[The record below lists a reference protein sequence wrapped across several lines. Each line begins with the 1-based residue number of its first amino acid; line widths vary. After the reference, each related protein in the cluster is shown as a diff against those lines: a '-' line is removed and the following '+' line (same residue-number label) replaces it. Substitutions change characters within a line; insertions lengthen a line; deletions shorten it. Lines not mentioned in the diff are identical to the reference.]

1 MGMRQRLGL
10 AAALLADPE
19 VLILDEPA
27 NGLDPEG
34 INWLRGFL
42 RHLAGEGRTV
52 LVSSHMLSE
61 VQQTVDNIV
70 IIASGRLVRSGSL
83 RELMATSTAGI
94 RVRSPHADRL
104 HEALE
109 AAGIRSTRGSD
120 GVLLVEDPDLARIG
134 SLAFSHQVELHELAR
149 EDTDLEQIF
158 LQLTAD
164 QGGIR

>member
-1 MGMRQRLGL
+1 MRQRLGL

-104 HEALE
+104 YEALE

-134 SLAFSHQVELHELAR
+134 SIAFSNQVELHELAR